1 MDPVYA
7 DDDLLALSGVQHFA
21 FCERQWALIH
31 VEKQWIENVKTA
43 EGRVMH
49 DRTHN
54 ADITETYDNSII
66 TRSMFL
72 TSRKLGI
79 FGQADVVEFWLV
91 SKEAGGVEIPEHDGY
106 WMPKPVEYKRG
117 KPKPD
122 DRDEVQLCAQALCL
136 EEMLQ
141 VHIENGCMYYGET
154 RRRTQVP
161 FDESLRKHV
170 VELCARMHEIF
181 NQGITP
187 KACYDQKCEQCS
199 LLPICLPKL
208 ASKKALVEKY
218 IHKAIKEDLTSLG
231 KDGK

>member
-1 MDPVYA
+1 M
-7 DDDLLALSGVQHFA
+7 
-21 FCERQWALIH
+21 
-31 VEKQWIENVKTA
+31 
-43 EGRVMH
+43 
-49 DRTHN
+49 
-54 ADITETYDNSII
+54 
-66 TRSMFL
+66 
-72 TSRKLGI
+72 
-79 FGQADVVEFWLV
+79 
-91 SKEAGGVEIPEHDGY
+91 EIPEHDGY

>member
-72 TSRKLGI
+72 TSRKLGFLDKQMSLN
-79 FGQADVVEFWLV
+79 FG
-91 SKEAGGVEIPEHDGY
+91 
-106 WMPKPVEYKRG
+106 
-117 KPKPD
+117 
-122 DRDEVQLCAQALCL
+122 
-136 EEMLQ
+136 
-141 VHIENGCMYYGET
+141 
-154 RRRTQVP
+154 
-161 FDESLRKHV
+161 
-170 VELCARMHEIF
+170 
-181 NQGITP
+181 
-187 KACYDQKCEQCS
+187 
-199 LLPICLPKL
+199 
-208 ASKKALVEKY
+208 
-218 IHKAIKEDLTSLG
+218 
-231 KDGK
+231 

>member
-1 MDPVYA
+1 MEYS
-7 DDDLLALSGVQHFA
+7 DDDYLALSGVQHFA

-31 VEKQWIENVKTA
+31 VEKQWIENIKTA

-49 DRTHN
+49 ERTHN
-54 ADITETYDNSII
+54 TDITETYDDSII

-72 TSRKLGI
+72 TSKKLGI

-91 SKEAGGVEIPEHDGY
+91 SKESGGVNIPEHEGY
-106 WMPKPVEYKRG
+106 WIPKPVEYKRG

-141 VHIENGCMYYGET
+141 VHIEKGCMYYDET
-154 RRRTQVP
+154 RRRTQVD
-161 FDESLRKHV
+161 FDIQLREHV
-170 VELCARMHEIF
+170 VDLCFRMHETF

-187 KACYDQKCEQCS
+187 KAEFNKKCDQCS
-199 LLPICLPKL
+199 LLQICMPKL
-208 ASKKALVEKY
+208 SSKKVKVEKY
-218 IHKAIKEDLTSLG
+218 IQNVINDDFSILEEDKL
-231 KDGK
+231 